1 MDLEKSGKPMMSPKN
16 KNKENLEK
24 ESANKIL
31 ENPLDKLLKDNAES
45 DNIDK
50 TVRKYHFYLKI
61 INILL
66 ILFNVMFTEY
76 LW

>member
-1 MDLEKSGKPMMSPKN
+1 MDFEKKPEGFSSPKN
-16 KNKENLEK
+16 KSKENLDK
-24 ESANKIL
+24 ESQRPL
-31 ENPLDKLLKDNAES
+31 ENPIEKLLKENAVN

-50 TVRKYHFYLKI
+50 IVKNYHIYLKI